1 MSGSGE
7 MPALLDRGAVA
18 RLYGL
23 TRTDLDRVFRLLPV
37 VSLPESRK
45 VYVRRADLDEL
56 LAAHT
61 YDKGAVR
68 PCA

>member
-1 MSGSGE
+1 MSGPDQL
-7 MPALLDRGAVA
+7 PALLDRGAVG

-23 TRTDLDRVFRLLPV
+23 TRTDLDRVFRMLPV
-37 VSLPESRK
+37 VALPDSRK

-61 YDKGAVR
+61 YDKTAVR
-68 PCA
+68 PCR